1 MKGSKRFRTL
11 AVILVSDFCF
21 HDFVLFR
28 IVVYFVYIIRL
39 VDVMCTKVI
48 DPVCLIQKKKKNNL
62 VPVVHETTKNK
73 HFMISANDG
82 ERCFT
87 RTFTTGNNYQH
98 SGFSCPVRQA
108 T

>member
-39 VDVMCTKVI
+39 VDVMCTKAI
-48 DPVCLIQKKKKNNL
+48 DPVCLIQKEKKISCQL
-62 VPVVHETTKNK
+62 
-73 HFMISANDG
+73 FMKQPRINIS
-82 ERCFT
+82 
-87 RTFTTGNNYQH
+87 
-98 SGFSCPVRQA
+98 
-108 T
+108 